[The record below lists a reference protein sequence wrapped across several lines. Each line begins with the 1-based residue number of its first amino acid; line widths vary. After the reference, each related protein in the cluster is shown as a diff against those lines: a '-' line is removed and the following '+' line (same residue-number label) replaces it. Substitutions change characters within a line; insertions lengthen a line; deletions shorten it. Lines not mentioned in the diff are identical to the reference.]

1 MTRDPYGPVRHACDS
16 WFLSLSF
23 TCVLRIQAIL
33 DRSCETDV
41 ES

>member
-1 MTRDPYGPVRHACDS
+1 MTRDPYGPVRHACDL

-23 TCVLRIQAIL
+23 AFVLHIEAI
-33 DRSCETDV
+33 SCETDA